1 MGVKTIA
8 GESGGIDW
16 LASVGP
22 QSNGFEFNFRVRVGG
37 SHANLNSKTSP
48 FNGAFFSR
56 VDLGQ
61 VGSLAEEKTF
71 DVVEQEVLGVR
82 VG

>member
-22 QSNGFEFNFRVRVGG
+22 QSNGFEFNFHVP
-37 SHANLNSKTSP
+37 SAADPLTS
-48 FNGAFFSR
+48 F
-56 VDLGQ
+56 
-61 VGSLAEEKTF
+61 K
-71 DVVEQEVLGVR
+71 DVTI
-82 VG
+82 